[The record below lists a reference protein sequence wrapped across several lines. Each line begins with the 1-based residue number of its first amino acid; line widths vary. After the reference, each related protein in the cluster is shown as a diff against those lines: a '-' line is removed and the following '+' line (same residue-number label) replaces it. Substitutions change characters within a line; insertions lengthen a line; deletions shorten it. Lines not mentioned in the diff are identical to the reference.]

1 MTDKIHF
8 EDRVNWRNWLI
19 KNQNKSNEI
28 WLIFF
33 KKHTNKPNVSYND
46 SIEEAICFG
55 WIDGIKKRL
64 DDERYLYKF
73 TPRKND
79 SKWSDLNKKRALKMI
94 EEEKMTEEGLK
105 KFYSGKSYDED
116 FLKKKSDLKAEFP
129 PEYEKRLKE
138 NKIAWKFYKNLAPSH
153 KKNYIGWVT
162 TAKKKETRER
172 RFVEALKLLE
182 QKRKLG
188 MK

>member
-8 EDRVNWRNWLI
+8 EDRINWRNWLM
-19 KNQNKSNEI
+19 NNHNKFKEI

-46 SIEEAICFG
+46 SVEEAICFG

-79 SKWSDLNKKRALKMI
+79 SIWSDLNKKRALKMI
-94 EEEKMTEEGLK
+94 EEKKMTEI
-105 KFYSGKSYDED
+105 
-116 FLKKKSDLKAEFP
+116 
-129 PEYEKRLKE
+129 RL
-138 NKIAWKFYKNLAPSH
+138 NIL
-153 KKNYIGWVT
+153 
-162 TAKKKETRER
+162 
-172 RFVEALKLLE
+172 
-182 QKRKLG
+182 
-188 MK
+188 